1 MYKNENE
8 YFKHSIISTITML
21 AQKIRGRESVSNLI
35 QYEFDEMMKH
45 SYKELESIRDGHI
58 NAYNDT
64 FKNPISNYIE
74 MGRGQMID
82 EILDEVTN

>member
-21 AQKIRGRESVSNLI
+21 AQRIRGRESVSKLI

-45 SYKELESIRDGHI
+45 SYKELESIRDEHI
-58 NAYNDT
+58 NAYEAHL
-64 FKNPISNYIE
+64 KV
-74 MGRGQMID
+74 ID
-82 EILDEVTN
+82 RMTNG